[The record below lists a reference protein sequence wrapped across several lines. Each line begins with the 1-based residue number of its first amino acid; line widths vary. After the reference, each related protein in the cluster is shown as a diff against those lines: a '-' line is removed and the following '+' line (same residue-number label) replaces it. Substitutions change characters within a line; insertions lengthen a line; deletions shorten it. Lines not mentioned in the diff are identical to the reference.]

1 MKSFGLQLVTLADG
15 SQQTFADFFSSTPL
29 FRSAEASPRWL
40 TVSELLDPTVALHR
54 SFFSERLPPP
64 ALCADEASLGWLR
77 RAGMRDTL
85 TRVAFYE
92 AALQVH
98 EQAVDAMAAA
108 VSVSPAVIERAEQI
122 VGALVSSWSGL
133 SHDETQRDQ

>member
-1 MKSFGLQLVTLADG
+1 MQLVTLADG
-15 SQQTFADFFSSTPL
+15 SQQTFGDFFSKEPL

-54 SFFSERLPPP
+54 SFFAERLPPP
-64 ALCADEASLGWLR
+64 ALCSDEASLGWLR
-77 RAGMRDTL
+77 RAGMRDAL

-108 VSVSPAVIERAEQI
+108 VSVAPSIIERAEQI
-122 VGALVSSWSGL
+122 VGSLFANWIGL
-133 SHDETQRDQ
+133 SRDETQRDQ